1 MKKFIL
7 SAIPCCI
14 FFVSCSNN
22 QNINKDDPKFILEQ
36 RRKTYI
42 EKNKEKEVK
51 PIAYQEKN
59 EELINEIKGKIN

>member
-22 QNINKDDPKFILEQ
+22 QNIDKDDPKFILEQ

-42 EKNKEKEVK
+42 EKEVK
-51 PIAYQEKN
+51 TTTYQEKN
-59 EELINEIKGKIN
+59 EQLLNEIREKIN